1 MPSDR
6 VPRPRSQALSMT
18 HIRLSPYSEPYG
30 ATGNIGDNFQRLL
43 GAPSLDR
50 LQTTIRE
57 AVQNIADAAKLGVGP
72 EIEIRLRCLTPEQQE
87 VLASRIICGRLQEP
101 RSNELLSAMRSRRK
115 LVVME
120 ICDFGTTGLGG
131 PTRSDRIPS
140 GVKDTDFIDF
150 LRNVGT
156 VRDTAHGGGTYGFG
170 KVALYRASKCRTI
183 VVDTVPHG
191 SGPEGRRLIGCHVGS
206 SFEVPQD
213 GMRRRF
219 TGRHWWG
226 IPDPRDGIVD
236 PVTGEGA
243 KALASELGLPGR
255 DTDRSG
261 TSVMI
266 LDFETDGDDLTD
278 VGNRVVESI
287 LWNFWPRMMRD
298 TPPDKRFTCRVE
310 VSGSPLKI
318 PAPEDYAPL
327 DLFAKAMR
335 AVRTG
340 TGNDVRP
347 ISSKRPKK
355 RLGTLAIET
364 GLRTPRRE
372 LVGEASLFPASSSHI
387 ALMRPVELVVKYL
400 EGQPLPDERLQWAA
414 VFVASGEDEVERAF
428 AESEP
433 PAHDDWK
440 PANLPRGRAKTYVN
454 VALRRL
460 KEAASEMGLPGTGQT
475 GGSGTGPPLG
485 RLARRLG
492 LALEGVV
499 GEGGRRRRRRQGGGG
514 RRPARARATPARFER
529 LESTKS
535 GCVAVFSTEVRQGVH
550 RDGLSLSARAGVAI
564 EGSRVLRT
572 DGDIPQPTVVSIRS
586 EDGGLAADSGNLEL
600 AGSEGPFEI
609 RVLVPGDCA
618 VTVGIEVLT
627 GV

>member
-1 MPSDR
+1 
-6 VPRPRSQALSMT
+6 MT
-18 HIRLSPYSEPYG
+18 LPRLSPYSERYG
-30 ATGNIGDNFQRLL
+30 ATGNIGENFRRLL
-43 GAPSLDR
+43 GAPSLDP
-50 LQTTIRE
+50 LQTVIRE

-72 EIEIRLRCLTPEQQE
+72 EIEIRLRRLTPEQHE
-87 VLASRIICGRLQEP
+87 VLASRVICGRLHEP
-101 RSNELLSAMRSRRK
+101 RSNELLAAMWSRQE

-140 GVKDTDFIDF
+140 GVKHTDFIDF
-150 LRNVGT
+150 LRNVGSARNT
-156 VRDTAHGGGTYGFG
+156 VRGGGTYGFG

-183 VVDTVPHG
+183 VVDTLPHG
-191 SGPEGRRLIGCHVGS
+191 SGPQGRRLIGCHVGR
-206 SFEVPQD
+206 SFEVPEN
-213 GMRRRF
+213 GMCSRF

-243 KALASELGLPGR
+243 RALASQLGLPGR
-255 DTDRSG
+255 DTERSG

-266 LDFETDGDDLTD
+266 LDFDTDGDDLD
-278 VGNRVVESI
+278 VVGNRVVEGL

-298 TPPDKRFTCRVE
+298 TPADKRFTCRVE
-310 VSGSPLKI
+310 VAGSSLTV
-318 PAPEDYAPL
+318 PAPEGFPPL
-327 DLFAKAMR
+327 DLYSKAMR
-335 AVRTG
+335 AARAG

-347 ISSKRPKK
+347 ISSLRPKK
-355 RLGTLAIET
+355 RLGTLAMEQ
-364 GLRTPRRE
+364 GLRTPRRP
-372 LVGEASLFPASSSHI
+372 LVGEGSLFPASSSHI

-400 EGQPLPDERLQWAA
+400 EGHPLPDERLEWAG
-414 VFVASGEDEVERAF
+414 VFVASCEDEVERAF

-433 PAHDDWK
+433 PAHNDWK
-440 PANLPRGRAKTYVN
+440 PNSLPRGNAKRYVN
-454 VALRRL
+454 IALRRL
-460 KEAASEMGLPGTGQT
+460 REAGLEMGLPGTGQT

-499 GEGGRRRRRRQGGGG
+499 GEGGRRRRRRSGGGG
-514 RRPARARATPARFER
+514 ARPARARATPARFER
-529 LESTKS
+529 LESTES

-550 RDGLSLSARAGVAI
+550 RDGLSLSARAAVAI

-586 EDGGLAADSGNLEL
+586 ADGRLAADSGNLEL
-600 AGSEGPFEI
+600 AGSEGLFEI
-609 RVLVPGDCA
+609 RVLVPEDCA
-618 VTVGIEVLT
+618 VTVGTEVLT

>member
-1 MPSDR
+1 
-6 VPRPRSQALSMT
+6 MT
-18 HIRLSPYSEPYG
+18 PVRLSPYSEPYG

-72 EIEIRLRCLTPEQQE
+72 EIEIRLRHLTPEQKK
-87 VLASRIICGRLQEP
+87 VLASRVICGRLQEP
-101 RSNELLSAMRSRRK
+101 RSHQLLSAMPSRRK

-120 ICDFGTTGLGG
+120 ICDFRTTGLGG

-140 GVKDTDFIDF
+140 DAQHTDFIDF
-150 LRNVGT
+150 VRNVGT
-156 VRDTAHGGGTYGFG
+156 ARDTAHGGGTYGFG

-183 VVDTVPHG
+183 VVDTLPHR
-191 SGPEGRRLIGCHVGS
+191 SGDEGRRLIGCHVGS
-206 SFEVPQD
+206 SFDVPED

-226 IPDPRDGIVD
+226 IPDPEDGIVD
-236 PVTGEGA
+236 PLTGEDAG
-243 KALASELGLPGR
+243 ALASELGLPERGP
-255 DTDRSG
+255 DRSG

-266 LDFETDGDDLTD
+266 LDFETDGDDLND
-278 VGNRVVESI
+278 VGRRVVEGL

-298 TPPDKRFTCRVE
+298 TPADKRFTCRVK
-310 VSGSPLKI
+310 VDGTSLAI
-318 PAPEDYAPL
+318 PAPEDCPPL
-327 DLFAKAMR
+327 DLFSKAMR

-340 TGNDVRP
+340 DGNDVRP
-347 ISSKRPKK
+347 IASQRPKK

-364 GLRTPRRE
+364 GLRTPRRP
-372 LVGEASLFPASSSHI
+372 LVGEDSLLPTPSRHI

-400 EGQPLPDERLQWAA
+400 EGHPLPDERLEWAG
-414 VFVASGEDEVERAF
+414 VFVASDEDEVERAF

-440 PANLPRGRAKTYVN
+440 PNSLPRGWAKRYVN

-460 KEAASEMGLPGTGQT
+460 REAGSEMGLPGTGPA

-492 LALEGVV
+492 LALEGV
-499 GEGGRRRRRRQGGGG
+499 GGDGARRKRRSGGRG
-514 RRPARARATPARFER
+514 RRPARSRTTPARFER

-535 GCVAVFSTEVRQGVH
+535 GCVAVFSTEVRQGVD
-550 RDGLSLSARAGVAI
+550 RDGVSLSADAAVAI
-564 EGSRVLRT
+564 EGRGQRT
-572 DGDIPQPTVVSIRS
+572 SGDIPQPTVLSIRS
-586 EDGGLAADSGNLEL
+586 ADGRLGEDGGNLEL
-600 AGSEGPFEI
+600 AGSEGLFEI

-618 VTVGIEVLT
+618 VTVDTRVTT
-627 GV
+627 GTGR

>member
-1 MPSDR
+1 
-6 VPRPRSQALSMT
+6 MT
-18 HIRLSPYSEPYG
+18 LARLSPYSERYG
-30 ATGNIGDNFQRLL
+30 ATGNIGENFRRLL
-43 GAPSLDR
+43 GAPSLDP
-50 LQTTIRE
+50 LQTVVRE

-72 EIEIRLRCLTPEQQE
+72 EIEIRLRRLTAKQRG
-87 VLASRIICGRLQEP
+87 VLASRVICGRLQEP
-101 RSNELLSAMRSRRK
+101 RSNQLLAAMRSRPE

-156 VRDTAHGGGTYGFG
+156 VRDTLHGGGTYGFG

-183 VVDTVPHG
+183 VVDTLPHG
-191 SGPEGRRLIGCHVGS
+191 SGPRGRRLIGCHLGA
-206 SFEVPQD
+206 SFDVPEN
-213 GMRRRF
+213 GMRSRF

-226 IPDPRDGIVD
+226 VPDPEDGIVD

-243 KALASELGLPGR
+243 RKLASELGLPGR
-255 DTDRSG
+255 SAARSG

-266 LDFETDGDDLTD
+266 LDFDTDGDDLD
-278 VGNRVVESI
+278 VVGNRVVEGL

-298 TPPDKRFTCRVE
+298 TPTDKRFTCRVE
-310 VSGSPLKI
+310 VAGSSLKI
-318 PAPEDYAPL
+318 PAPEDFAPL
-327 DLFAKAMR
+327 DLFSKAMR
-335 AVRTG
+335 ALRTG

-347 ISSKRPKK
+347 VSSLRPKK
-355 RLGTLAIET
+355 RLGTLAIER
-364 GLRTPRRE
+364 GLRTPRRP
-372 LVGEASLFPASSSHI
+372 LVGEGSLLPDSSSHI

-400 EGQPLPDERLQWAA
+400 EGHPLPDERLEWAG
-414 VFVASGEDEVERAF
+414 VFVASCEEEVERAF

-440 PANLPRGRAKTYVN
+440 PNSLPRGNAKRYVN
-454 VALRRL
+454 IALRRL
-460 KEAASEMGLPGTGQT
+460 REAGSEMGLPSTGQT
-475 GGSGTGPPLG
+475 GGSEAGPPLG

-492 LALEGVV
+492 LALEGVG
-499 GEGGRRRRRRQGGGG
+499 GEGARRRRRQGGGG

-550 RDGLSLSARAGVAI
+550 RDGLSLSARAAVAI

-586 EDGGLAADSGNLEL
+586 EDGRLAADSGNLEL
-600 AGSEGPFEI
+600 AGSEGLFEI
-609 RVLVPGDCA
+609 RVLVPEDCA
-618 VTVGIEVLT
+618 VTVGAQVLT

>member
-1 MPSDR
+1 
-6 VPRPRSQALSMT
+6 
-18 HIRLSPYSEPYG
+18 
-30 ATGNIGDNFQRLL
+30 
-43 GAPSLDR
+43 
-50 LQTTIRE
+50 
-57 AVQNIADAAKLGVGP
+57 
-72 EIEIRLRCLTPEQQE
+72 
-87 VLASRIICGRLQEP
+87 
-101 RSNELLSAMRSRRK
+101 
-115 LVVME
+115 ME

-140 GVKDTDFIDF
+140 GVRDTDFIDF

-183 VVDTVPHG
+183 VVDTLPHG
-191 SGPEGRRLIGCHVGS
+191 SSPEGRRLIGCHVGA
-206 SFEVPQD
+206 SFEVPQKR
-213 GMRRRF
+213 MRRRY

-226 IPDPRDGIVD
+226 IPDPEDNIVD

-243 KALASELGLPGR
+243 RALAAELGLPGR
-255 DTDRSG
+255 DADRSG

-266 LDFETDGDDLTD
+266 LDFETDGDDLND
-278 VGNRVVESI
+278 VGNRVVEGL

-298 TPPDKRFTCRVE
+298 TPANKRFTCRVE
-310 VSGSPLKI
+310 VAGSPVKI
-318 PAPEDYAPL
+318 PAPEDFPPL
-327 DLFAKAMR
+327 DLFTKAMR

-340 TGNDVRP
+340 SGNDVRP
-347 ISSKRPKK
+347 ISSLRPKK
-355 RLGTLAIET
+355 QLGTLAMER
-364 GLRTPRRE
+364 GLRTPRRP
-372 LVGEASLFPASSSHI
+372 LVGEGSLFPASSSHI

-400 EGQPLPDERLQWAA
+400 EGHPLPDERLEWAG
-414 VFVASGEDEVERAF
+414 VFVASAEDEVERAF

-440 PANLPRGRAKTYVN
+440 PNNLPRGNPKRYVN
-454 VALRRL
+454 IALRRL
-460 KEAASEMGLPGTGQT
+460 REAGAEMGLPGTGPT

-499 GEGGRRRRRRQGGGG
+499 GEGGRRRRRPGGGG
-514 RRPARARATPARFER
+514 TRPARARATPARFER
-529 LESTKS
+529 LESTAS

-550 RDGLSLSARAGVAI
+550 RDGLSLSARAAVAI

-600 AGSEGPFEI
+600 AGSEGLFEI
-609 RVLVPGDCA
+609 RVLVPEDCA
-618 VTVGIEVLT
+618 VTVGAQVLT